1 MEEVFIHP
9 SAVVDEVAVIGP
21 GSHIW
26 HFSHIMPGAVLG
38 ESCNLGQNVMVASG
52 VRLGNNVKIQNNV
65 SVYSGVVCEDDVFL
79 GPSCV
84 FTNVKNPRS
93 AVSRRGCYETT
104 VVRRGATIGANATVV
119 CGVEIGKYAFV
130 GAGAVVTRPV
140 GDYAVVT
147 GAPARQTG
155 WMCRCGGKLSF
166 GQDCMAVC
174 GDCLRKYM
182 KTDGGVYEME

>member
-1 MEEVFIHP
+1 M
-9 SAVVDEVAVIGP
+9 
-21 GSHIW
+21 
-26 HFSHIMPGAVLG
+26 
-38 ESCNLGQNVMVASG
+38 
-52 VRLGNNVKIQNNV
+52 
-65 SVYSGVVCEDDVFL
+65 
-79 GPSCV
+79 
-84 FTNVKNPRS
+84 
-93 AVSRRGCYETT
+93 
-104 VVRRGATIGANATVV
+104 V

-182 KTDGGVYEME
+182 KTDGGVYENE